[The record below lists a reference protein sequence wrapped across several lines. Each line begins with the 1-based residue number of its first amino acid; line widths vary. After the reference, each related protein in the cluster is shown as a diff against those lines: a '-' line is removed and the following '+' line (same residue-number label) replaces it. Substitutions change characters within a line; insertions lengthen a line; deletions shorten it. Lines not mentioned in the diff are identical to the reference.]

1 MTTSLAQTDYL
12 TTSSSGDTITF
23 TDNCYISSISS
34 NTIDLS
40 TITLTTSTSGYY
52 SSPCIPCYPT
62 TISTGSICFTN
73 GSTINTVSGISSID
87 MSSIW
92 SGGDEWINKFPDWAR
107 VEEMCKQYPG
117 LAIAFEKFKTVYK
130 LVKDDYDTPK
140 DQRAKP

>member
-12 TTSSSGDTITF
+12 TTLSSGDTITF
-23 TDNCYISSISS
+23 TDNSYAS

-40 TITLTTSTSGYY
+40 TITLSTSGLAYY
-52 SSPCIPCYPT
+52 TNPCIPCYPN
-62 TISTGSICFTN
+62 TISTGSVCFTN
-73 GSTINTVSGISSID
+73 GSTINTISGID

-92 SGGDEWINKFPDWAR
+92 SGGDEWINKFPDWSR